1 MFSLTDSRD
10 EMQKAVRENIYWGAL
25 RLNVCRDLRAC
36 TSGFSNDESDVIC
49 RVCVSLSVHHD
60 FDNSRSPIDDFPHTF
75 LHFVAR
81 NGETVL
87 WVVKE
92 ARVCRGIPKL
102 AAERS
107 DYPAGKQHCRSV
119 NQTKSD
125 GFIEVCIE
133 MVSRISNVS

>member
-1 MFSLTDSRD
+1 ML
-10 EMQKAVRENIYWGAL
+10 AVRY
-25 RLNVCRDLRAC
+25 
-36 TSGFSNDESDVIC
+36 
-49 RVCVSLSVHHD
+49 D
-60 FDNSRSPIDDFPHTF
+60 FDHSASLIDFFPHRF
-75 LHFVAR
+75 MHFVAR
-81 NGETVL
+81 MGETVL

-107 DYPAGKQHCRSV
+107 NYPAGKHHCRSG

-133 MVSRISNVS
+133 MVSRISNVSNCGKTTFQHFLRMLYALNRPPSCAALHSHNPEIA